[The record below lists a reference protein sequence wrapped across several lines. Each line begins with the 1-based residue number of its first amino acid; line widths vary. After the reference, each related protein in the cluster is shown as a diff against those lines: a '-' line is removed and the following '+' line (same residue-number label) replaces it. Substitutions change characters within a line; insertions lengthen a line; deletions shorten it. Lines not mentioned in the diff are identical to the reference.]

1 MCRLRAGQQWPALI
15 SSGLYMW
22 TCEMD
27 MRDGGRV
34 QCQLASLSPI
44 SQHISRNVLRQCQ
57 LAVCVQK
64 QGLKWNVKRLKAGA
78 FFFTK
83 NRPPS
88 LLICAPIDLPF
99 SKSIKVCKIDFL
111 LDFWS
116 GLMKKQYVKSE
127 NRKEGVNLCAILYA
141 PFDSYA
147 PFLIF
152 WFTYCFFSL
161 TSFKIYRKLIKNTRH
176 RTQNAMRVRHDSGRR
191 IFA

>member
-1 MCRLRAGQQWPALI
+1 MSQHI
-15 SSGLYMW
+15 SRNVCLTSMS
-22 TCEMD
+22 TCCLCTKT
-27 MRDGGRV
+27 RFN
-34 QCQLASLSPI
+34 LSPI
-44 SQHISRNVLRQCQ
+44 SQHISR
-57 LAVCVQK
+57 K
-64 QGLKWNVKRLKAGA
+64 VKRLNAGA
-78 FFFTK
+78 FFLQKTGPRRYWFAC
-83 NRPPS
+83 
-88 LLICAPIDLPF
+88 LLIDLPF

>member
-1 MCRLRAGQQWPALI
+1 M
-15 SSGLYMW
+15 S
-22 TCEMD
+22 TCI
-27 MRDGGRV
+27 
-34 QCQLASLSPI
+34 SLSNFTTHFTECLT
-44 SQHISRNVLRQCQ
+44 SMSTCCLCTKTRF
-57 LAVCVQK
+57 K
-64 QGLKWNVKRLKAGA
+64 VKRETLEGRRI
-78 FFFTK
+78 FFTK

-88 LLICAPIDLPF
+88 LLICALIDLPF

>member
-1 MCRLRAGQQWPALI
+1 MQQCDLQCWTNTRLMCRLRAGQQWVQWSLQV
-15 SSGLYMW
+15 YM
-22 TCEMD
+22 CAY
-27 MRDGGRV
+27 RRV
-34 QCQLASLSPI
+34 
-44 SQHISRNVLRQCQ
+44 HRQCQ
-57 LAVCVQK
+57 LVVCAQK
-64 QGLKWNVKRLKAGA
+64 QGLISLSISRKVKRETLEGRRI
-78 FFFTK
+78 FFTK

-88 LLICAPIDLPF
+88 LLICALIDLPF

-141 PFDSYA
+141 PFDLYA